1 MNNEQ
6 IILAVENYK
15 FRIFDSVPK
24 PESGI
29 AYILYQGDGKQG
41 NILII
46 TSENP
51 VLSRQIQAGGFDKKM
66 TISTAVR
73 ECSITKQ
80 VLDQTGDYRFI
91 IYIDIFYKLRDI
103 RQVFEQGYWNIDEIM
118 ENCVFQILR
127 SVHKKYDIDD
137 QIEIEDKLAE
147 ILPQKLMNVQ
157 KRYWIRHLTRWQT
170 QLFLRRREKEGRQ
183 RLKIRSDWK

>member
-1 MNNEQ
+1 M
-6 IILAVENYK
+6 
-15 FRIFDSVPK
+15 
-24 PESGI
+24 
-29 AYILYQGDGKQG
+29 
-41 NILII
+41 LII

-51 VLSRQIQAGGFDKKM
+51 VLSHQIKAGGFDKKM

-73 ECSITKQ
+73 ECSIAKQ

-103 RQVFEQGYWNIDEIM
+103 WQVFEQGYWNIDEIM
-118 ENCVFQILR
+118 GNYAFQILR

-137 QIEIEDKLAE
+137 QIEIEDKLVE
-147 ILPQKLMNVQ
+147 ILPQKLKEKMGYLDITDYRGQ
-157 KRYWIRHLTRWQT
+157 MDIDERAKKYWICHLTRWQT

-183 RLKIRSDWK
+183 RLKIRSNWK